1 MRTLSLIIILITSS
15 IYLNAQ
21 EEYDAEY
28 FGDLGEFEGC
38 RKLTTDSL
46 SIISP
51 YEGTTLLSPNYNKAI
66 IFISQ
71 FKNYPQ
77 VIDIIFIGNDTL
89 VRIKY
94 LFTDVLN
101 SYVFNQTNIDLYA
114 AVVVDA
120 SMDIW
125 KSDNRGTTM
134 EFVATNNYDTMQSI
148 TVWRLVHRYKY
159 KFENFVEQDVFANNI
174 DELNAEIDIAIAL
187 ARIQISCKKNIIKN
201 KI

>member
-1 MRTLSLIIILITSS
+1 MRTLSLIIIIITSS

-51 YEGTTLLSPNYNKAI
+51 YEGITLLSHNYNKAI

-174 DELNAEIDIAIAL
+174 DELNAEIDIAIAV
-187 ARIQISCKKNIIKN
+187 ARIQISSKKKHN
-201 KI
+201 